1 MCCPMAARKRSRS
14 PKPPD
19 IAPLARRMLSIVDR
33 DGSELLLANLL
44 LQSRGL
50 VDESKERV
58 LAALDQRADELISK
72 YMWAAGGASAIN
84 PIPLLDLAG
93 GTAITVKMVLDLA
106 AVYQQ
111 RIDADTVVTLLGQLG
126 KNLVAMVGVTA
137 ATPAVAAGIGSLL
150 KTVPGIGTIA
160 GGALQGVVQALVT
173 RWIGKVFC
181 QYFRREMQPPPG
193 GLAEIA
199 RREWTDLTQP
209 DQLRKLI
216 QWGRENLQERSK

>member
-1 MCCPMAARKRSRS
+1 
-14 PKPPD
+14 
-19 IAPLARRMLSIVDR
+19 MLSIVDR
-33 DGSELLLANLL
+33 DGSEMLMANLL

-50 VDESKERV
+50 VDESKQRV
-58 LAALDQRADELISK
+58 LAALDERADAVISK
-72 YMWAAGGASAIN
+72 YMWAAGGAAAIN

-111 RIDADTVVTLLGQLG
+111 KIDADTVVTLLGQLG

-160 GGALQGVVQALVT
+160 GGALQGVTQALVT

-193 GLAEIA
+193 GLAELA

-209 DQLRKLI
+209 DQLRKLV
-216 QWGRENLQERSK
+216 QWGREKMQERSK